1 MRAKSAFAAGV
12 GSAAIVAIGWQAGLG
27 ALAQQ
32 LPTSTAIASGT
43 TTNAS
48 GTTGT
53 TATPS
58 PSASASA
65 SASASSGTSSS
76 SSSSSSSSTT
86 TTTTYKDGTY
96 TGSVVATRYGN
107 SQVQVVIKGGKISDV
122 IVLQRQQVDTKSNQ
136 ISASATATLK
146 TKVLAAQ
153 SASVSNISGATYT
166 TQSYLQSL
174 QNALSQAK

>member
-76 SSSSSSSSTT
+76 SSSSSSSTT

-107 SQVQVVIKGGKISDV
+107 SQVQVVIKGGKITDV